1 MTPRTVLFV
10 LLGGQS
16 INADRD
22 GGVCMP
28 LFMNPVNNHFSIVL
42 HMTKCARILEDRK
55 VMIGGGSLVT
65 MHGSDPAKLFAS
77 WAWG

>member
-16 INADRD
+16 INADRN

-28 LFMNPVNNHFSIVL
+28 LFMNPVNNHFPAVL
-42 HMTKCARILEDRK
+42 QMAKGARILENWK
-55 VMIGGGSLVT
+55 IMISVGSFMTV
-65 MHGSDPAKLFAS
+65 HGSDPAEFLSA